1 MKSFAY
7 LILLSFVFVSC
18 TVKVQPIEYG
28 ADDCDFC
35 KMGIVDAKH
44 AAQLVTTKGKNYKF
58 DAIEC
63 MLHYLAD
70 TTHPEKE
77 YQHILVADIRNPGTL
92 IPAEQAHFIISKNIP
107 SPMGAFLSATQTK
120 EDAQKLLDEFT
131 GDRYSFTAI
140 RQQMTHQE

>member
-1 MKSFAY
+1 MKPLTFLMLS
-7 LILLSFVFVSC
+7 LLFVSC

-28 ADDCDFC
+28 TDTCDFC

-70 TTHPEKE
+70 TAKPAKE
-77 YQHILVADIRNPGTL
+77 YTHLLVADVLNPGTL
-92 IPAEQAHFIISKNIP
+92 IPAEQANFIVSKNIP

-120 EDAQKLLDEFT
+120 EEADQLIDEFT
-131 GDRYSFTAI
+131 GDHYTFTTI
-140 RQQMTHQE
+140 RQQLSHQ